1 MSQYVFALAAGGALL
16 IAGPPVQS
24 EPTHA
29 IAMHGAAREPA
40 GFLHFPYVTPGAPKG
55 GRITLGVTGSFD
67 SINPMIVKGEAA
79 AGVRDFVIESLMA
92 RGQDEPFT
100 LYPLLAE
107 SVDVAADRS
116 AITFTLNPEAR
127 FADGAPV
134 TADDVIFSIE
144 LLRERGRPNHRTFYK
159 KVAKAERLS
168 DRIVRLTFS
177 PSEPAQGEAAG
188 QAVKYDRE
196 MPLIMGLMPVLPKH
210 KITLE
215 TFERTSLEAPL
226 GSGPYLISKIDP
238 GRSITYTR
246 RPDYWG
252 KDLPVNR
259 GRYNFDEVRYD
270 YFLDAGAQF
279 EAFKNGQID
288 LRGEDD
294 PVRWASGYRVA
305 AVDEGRIIKSEF
317 GSGTPAG
324 MSALVFNT
332 RRAQFK
338 DQRVRQALIQM
349 FNFEW
354 VNRTLFYSLYKRT
367 QSFFERS
374 RLASI
379 GGSDIRP
386 ADEREKKW
394 LSRFPGAVR
403 PEIMDGAY
411 RFPVSDGTGHNRES
425 AKKAFDQLT
434 AAGYA
439 LKGDRLV
446 HNETGKRLEF
456 EILAASSAQVP
467 LLTSFANDLKRLG
480 VAARVRVVDSAQ
492 YQSRLKDYDYDMIQA
507 SWAASLSPG
516 NEQLFRWS
524 SAAAKTPGTFNY
536 AGVENPAADAMIAE
550 MLGAAGPEDFT
561 SAVRALD
568 RVLLSGDYV
577 IPLYHGPKTWIAHWR
592 RLKHPDTVPL
602 FGFNLDSW
610 WIEDEK

>member
-168 DRIVRLTFS
+168 DRIVCLTFS

-196 MPLIMGLMPVLPKH
+196 MPLIMALMPVLPKH

-332 RRAQFK
+332 RRVPFK

-394 LSRFPGAVR
+394 LSR
-403 PEIMDGAY
+403 
-411 RFPVSDGTGHNRES
+411 
-425 AKKAFDQLT
+425 
-434 AAGYA
+434 
-439 LKGDRLV
+439 
-446 HNETGKRLEF
+446 
-456 EILAASSAQVP
+456 
-467 LLTSFANDLKRLG
+467 
-480 VAARVRVVDSAQ
+480 
-492 YQSRLKDYDYDMIQA
+492 
-507 SWAASLSPG
+507 
-516 NEQLFRWS
+516 
-524 SAAAKTPGTFNY
+524 
-536 AGVENPAADAMIAE
+536 
-550 MLGAAGPEDFT
+550 
-561 SAVRALD
+561 
-568 RVLLSGDYV
+568 
-577 IPLYHGPKTWIAHWR
+577 
-592 RLKHPDTVPL
+592 
-602 FGFNLDSW
+602 
-610 WIEDEK
+610 